1 MKQYV
6 LILALAVFWGISGL
20 VVGLGVRAIFG
31 AEIVFTCA
39 LLNVIIGLLLLLLTT
54 RNEHARRLF
63 YEGPRGEEEGLIPL
77 AFLWAFP
84 LILVFVGV
92 LWWLLGQFFR

>member
-1 MKQYV
+1 
-6 LILALAVFWGISGL
+6 
-20 VVGLGVRAIFG
+20 
-31 AEIVFTCA
+31 
-39 LLNVIIGLLLLLLTT
+39 LLLLLLTT

-63 YEGPRGEEEGLIPL
+63 YEGPWGEEEGLVAL

-84 LILVFVGV
+84 MILVFVGI

>member
-1 MKQYV
+1 
-6 LILALAVFWGISGL
+6 
-20 VVGLGVRAIFG
+20 
-31 AEIVFTCA
+31 
-39 LLNVIIGLLLLLLTT
+39 LLLLLLTT

-63 YEGPRGEEEGLIPL
+63 YEGPWGEEEGLVAL

-84 LILVFVGV
+84 MILIFVGI